1 MLYQRQQAW
10 PGFLA
15 AYDRVCEGGNV
26 ALYEE
31 TVGLEA

>member
-1 MLYQRQQAW
+1 MLYQKQQTW

-26 ALYEE
+26 ALYRRR
-31 TVGLEA
+31 